1 MQYLRNNW
9 ESDFFGRE
17 IAYVTFNESEKIT
30 PIRYDL
36 ITSKVAADESEKIQA
51 LQQQGFVLVAGE
63 AELQLN
69 LATRYVQIKALDLEA
84 LFAQRQ
90 VNHQIARYSD
100 LPELQQLFGSAFPLS
115 RFSAP
120 YFSIPEREQFYQ
132 HWAEQAVKGQFDDL
146 CLIERKAGK
155 LQGALTLKKQD
166 QFTKIGLFA
175 VAPNL
180 TRQGV
185 GKRLFEQAIAWAEK
199 QETSVISVSTQLSNS
214 TAIAF
219 YQAQGAVLKKLYYW
233 FYKRPN
239 TT

>member
-17 IAYVTFNESEKIT
+17 IAYVTFDESENIT
-30 PIRYDL
+30 PVHYDL
-36 ITSKVAADESEKIQA
+36 ITAKVAANETEKIQA

-63 AELQLN
+63 AEFQLN
-69 LATRYVQIKALDLEA
+69 LATRYVQIKALNLEE

-90 VNHQIARYSD
+90 VDHQIAKHSD
-100 LPELQQLFGSAFPLS
+100 LPELQQLLGSAFPLS
-115 RFSAP
+115 RFSTP
-120 YFSIPEREQFYQ
+120 YFSISEREQFYQ

-155 LQGALTLKKQD
+155 LQGAVTLKKQD
-166 QFTKIGLFA
+166 QLTKIGLFA

-180 TRQGV
+180 ARQGV
-185 GKRLFEQAIAWAEK
+185 GKRLFEQAIDWAEK
-199 QETSVISVSTQLSNS
+199 QETNIISVSTQLSNS
-214 TAIAF
+214 AAIAF

-233 FYKRPN
+233 FYKRSN
-239 TT
+239 SA